1 MCPAALVCVDFML
14 TTIRRLSLIVI
25 MEIMRLS
32 GTGGITDGMK
42 TARALIQVGKA
53 VEIEYKASVRAPS
66 NI

>member
-1 MCPAALVCVDFML
+1 ML